1 MIKLVIK
8 KSVFLGGL
16 LLLIGSCTLN
26 SNQEK
31 SLNIHI
37 SKYIDS
43 RNSCKMLG
51 IVGYTY
57 PEFVSELKM
66 NNDST
71 FLSHFECE
79 KNKKHYTNPTIRS
92 SKKKNNQIHIL
103 FELDETIQKH
113 KERIISI
120 SVDNGMTWYF
130 LPDSIYQDRNKCK
143 NLNRLITI
151 N

>member
-1 MIKLVIK
+1 MIKLVMIK
-8 KSVFLGGL
+8 NVLLGGFL
-16 LLLIGSCTLN
+16 LLVGSCTLN

-43 RNSCKMLG
+43 RNSCQLLG

-57 PEFVSELKM
+57 PEFVFELKM

-79 KNKKHYTNPTIRS
+79 TNKNHYTNPTIRS
-92 SKKKNNQIHIL
+92 SKKKNNQIQIL
-103 FELDETIQKH
+103 FELDETFQKH

-120 SVDNGMTWYF
+120 SVDNGKTWYF
-130 LPDSIYQDRNKCK
+130 LPDSIYQDKTKCK
-143 NLNRLITI
+143 NLNRLLSI